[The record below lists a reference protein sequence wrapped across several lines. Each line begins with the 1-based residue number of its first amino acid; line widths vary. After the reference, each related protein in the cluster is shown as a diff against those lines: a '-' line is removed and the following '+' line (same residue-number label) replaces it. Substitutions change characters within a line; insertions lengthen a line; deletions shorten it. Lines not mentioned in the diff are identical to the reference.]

1 MDAVIFVYI
10 VSLIVVIIVLLLP
23 GSKKI
28 KKVDKPIASKFKDKE
43 KHTLKDALKYMKF
56 VPSSNEDNNLQ

>member
-1 MDAVIFVYI
+1 MDAVIFVCI

-28 KKVDKPIASKFKDKE
+28 KKVDKPIASKYKAKE
-43 KHTLKDALKYMKF
+43 NHSLRDTLKYMKF
-56 VPSSNEDNNLQ
+56 VPFSDEDNNLQ